1 MRPARPAKG
10 VAIEMLMQF
19 LPPEERKGES
29 RYIRGSFVHYDDRP
43 TDEQQQEAVN
53 RAKRWGDRI
62 STCVVCG
69 RLVTGRKKY
78 CSQRCVNDAYMERRR
93 QRHAAS
99 LRKTCAVCGK
109 PFTAKRTDAMY
120 CSPACKQAAYRGR
133 VTDNR
138 SAKIGTTDS
147 GNVTDNRCALQC
159 STDSGNALKATGNM
173 EA

>member
-1 MRPARPAKG
+1 
-10 VAIEMLMQF
+10 MLMQF

-29 RYIRGSFVHYDDRP
+29 RYRRGGRVLYDDRP

-53 RAKRWGDRI
+53 HAKRWGDRI

-69 RLVTGRKKY
+69 RFVTGRKKY

-99 LRKTCAVCGK
+99 LLKRCAVCGK
-109 PFTAKRTDAMY
+109 PFTAKRADAMY
-120 CSPACKQAAYRGR
+120 CSPACKQTAYRGR

-138 SAKIGTTDS
+138 LAEI
-147 GNVTDNRCALQC
+147 CP
-159 STDSGNALKATGNM
+159 TDSGNARGLDRCKSH
-173 EA
+173 